1 MQTMLLRFLSFGAVG
16 TTGILVNLTILYVG
30 QEFAFRAVQGP
41 QTRLNL
47 SLAVAILFAT
57 INNFTWNRRWTWHDR
72 PLRHGRHLF
81 HQFAQYAL
89 ACWIS
94 IAMQVVFTNMLAPHF
109 NYLLANLT
117 AIAGASMINF
127 VVNNFWTFRLR
138 ITAEGAGASP
148 AGNSDPDPLRD
159 AT

>member
-1 MQTMLLRFLSFGAVG
+1 MQTTLWRFLSFGVVG

-30 QEFAFRAVQGP
+30 QEYAFRAVHGP
-41 QTRLNL
+41 QARLNL

-72 PLRHGRHLF
+72 PLRHGRHLL

-94 IAMQVVFTNMLAPHF
+94 IAMQVILTNTLAPRF

-117 AIAGASMINF
+117 AIVGASMINF

-138 ITAEGAGASP
+138 NTAEGADAGP
-148 AGNSDPDPLRD
+148 AAP
-159 AT
+159 

>member
-1 MQTMLLRFLSFGAVG
+1 MQIMLLRFLSFGAVG
-16 TTGILVNLTILYVG
+16 ITGILVNLTILYLG
-30 QEFAFRAVQGP
+30 QEFAFRAVHGP

-72 PLRHGRHLF
+72 PLCHGRHLF
-81 HQFAQYAL
+81 RQFAQYAL

-94 IAMQVVFTNMLAPHF
+94 IAMQVVFTNMLAPRF
-109 NYLLANLT
+109 NYVLANLT
-117 AIAGASMINF
+117 AIMGASMVNF

-138 ITAEGAGASP
+138 ITAEGAAAGPAAS
-148 AGNSDPDPLRD
+148 ARS
-159 AT
+159 